1 MNKIINFRKQSLR
14 LGLRIEE
21 IKLINDALKKYNGK
35 LFLIGGN
42 VRDLILKKKNTTQTD
57 LVCNLPIKIVVEALQ
72 KKKIKISKIGFN
84 YGSIV
89 ANVKDALFDIT

>member
-42 VRDLILKKKNTTQTD
+42 VRDLILKKNTTQTD

-72 KKKIKISKIGFN
+72 KKKK
-84 YGSIV
+84 
-89 ANVKDALFDIT
+89 

>member
-1 MNKIINFRKQSLR
+1 MNKIIFRKQSLR

-42 VRDLILKKKNTTQTD
+42 VRDLILKKKSFHK
-57 LVCNLPIKIVVEALQ
+57 LI
-72 KKKIKISKIGFN
+72 
-84 YGSIV
+84 
-89 ANVKDALFDIT
+89 